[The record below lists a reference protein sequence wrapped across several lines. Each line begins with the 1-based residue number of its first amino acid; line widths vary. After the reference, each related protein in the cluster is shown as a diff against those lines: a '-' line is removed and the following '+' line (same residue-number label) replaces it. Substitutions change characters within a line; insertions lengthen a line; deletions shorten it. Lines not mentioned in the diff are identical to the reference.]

1 MQTRRMAFIACAAF
15 ALSSQ
20 AAHAQSTA
28 MSGQC
33 QAMIKQYWNATH
45 VLMDAGTLQTK
56 ADNKPDTLQVM
67 LVKGLPKDQTKISDD
82 GQIIYASSD
91 ITSDEAELKNLIFT
105 ALERRIAKGSGV
117 PCPGIQA
124 FLDSR

>member
-1 MQTRRMAFIACAAF
+1 
-15 ALSSQ
+15 
-20 AAHAQSTA
+20 

-56 ADNKPDTLQVM
+56 ADNKLDTLQVM

-91 ITSDEAELKNLIFT
+91 TTSDEADLKNLIFT

-117 PCPGIQA
+117 SCPGIQA